1 MYACR
6 FVLPSVLYAV
16 NNNIYYAGLML
27 VPPPIWIILTS
38 FRTVVTASLYKVR
51 ERSYYARPSTYMDH
65 PHIIPHCCHRIA
77 IQGER
82 EGFMLVPPPIWIIL
96 TSYCT
101 VITASLYKVRERS
114 FYARPS
120 SYMIILTSFR
130 TVVTASLYKVRERIL
145 CSSLLL
151 YGSSSPHSVL
161 LSPHHYTR

>member
-1 MYACR
+1 MYFYTEFKKLRTLTFSPLIAPVLLLINPCLFVCR

-51 ERSYYARPSTYMDH
+51 ER
-65 PHIIPHCCHRIA
+65 
-77 IQGER
+77 
-82 EGFMLVPPPIWIIL
+82 V
-96 TSYCT
+96 
-101 VITASLYKVRERS
+101 
-114 FYARPS
+114 
-120 SYMIILTSFR
+120 
-130 TVVTASLYKVRERIL
+130 L

-161 LSPHHYTR
+161 LSPHHYYKVRERVLCSSLHQYGSSSPHSALLSPHHYTR